1 MATLKAINQD
11 VLLEILAHSSPAA
24 TSSLALTA
32 RHFLKDARL
41 ALYRRVRILGHT
53 KSRLFFRTMYGC
65 SQFMFPGSPD
75 LAHLVLVLQLLRPG
89 PQHFGEYDEILQGV
103 EIELALSNMCH
114 LQTLNLELRVDFLML
129 QHAFGGELTEFA
141 YDGPMEEELYQ
152 FFCLNPPITTLLL
165 KHEFDPIPREHRMH
179 YIEQGD
185 FLPKIS
191 RLSIY
196 YKDAITFLGRRPVTH
211 LTLEYPELF
220 TNFSIVFPALR
231 LSQFHQTES
240 ITFFQATPAQW
251 LDGPRLGRYL
261 PELTTAV
268 ILQDGSWSNAD
279 DFSQL
284 VAELVK
290 ALNFLPKLTTL
301 VLLTRLGDELLIIHD
316 ALQEH
321 STLPHLRQFTFHNPL
336 ECVTFPDWHVRTSW
350 ISARSLLLQQI
361 HLHLPNTIHFCLALL
376 LQPLF
381 FQLHMKELRPNG
393 VFPSAWYQRT
403 TLVVARIP
411 VLDFW
416 CQGKKAPPTGL
427 DAPFFLVKFIL
438 CEGSKDNEFGSCGFS
453 GHLEINS
460 GCRTSASTIT
470 TICRFMADEPSAPA
484 PPSQADETTLPGPPV
499 HPQDTLPKELES
511 LIPLPRAFRDLR
523 LELRPGEDLA
533 ACTVRVR
540 AGLQRLDKS
549 ATNTTGSDMSSSS
562 MSKSASS
569 APSTVMWLLRKKRK
583 LYFDP
588 MDAHSACKKIKA
600 KSITLVQSFDEAA
613 TLLDIDTDSD

>member
-89 PQHFGEYDEILQGV
+89 PRHFGEYDEILQGV

-114 LQTLNLELRVDFLML
+114 LQTLNLELCVDFLML

-220 TNFSIVFPALR
+220 NNFSIVFPALR
-231 LSQFHQTES
+231 LSEFHQTES

-290 ALNFLPKLTTL
+290 ALNFLLKLTTL

-336 ECVTFPDWHVRTSW
+336 ECVTFPDWHVRTVFTTVFKSSTLSLHSQYLNFPLRFDSN
-350 ISARSLLLQQI
+350 SATRLLHASCSRDLTCASCNV
-361 HLHLPNTIHFCLALL
+361 PSGFGVKGRFG
-376 LQPLF
+376 PPS
-381 FQLHMKELRPNG
+381 PNG

-460 GCRTSASTIT
+460 GCRTSALTIT

-484 PPSQADETTLPGPPV
+484 PPSQADETTPPGPPV

-588 MDAHSACKKIKA
+588 MDAHS
-600 KSITLVQSFDEAA
+600 
-613 TLLDIDTDSD
+613 